1 MAYASECLQAVIVG
15 SNCTVYCV
23 VKNLS
28 LYMILARCTRRAA
41 NCLKDLSHI
50 ASNMQ
55 QDVPHLP
62 LGYQHLLAIQEERR
76 GFAMTFS
83 KDAECNHCCG
93 ASQSECCRDASAIHS
108 LTNYTFSISG
118 TGVQ

>member
-1 MAYASECLQAVIVG
+1 
-15 SNCTVYCV
+15 
-23 VKNLS
+23 
-28 LYMILARCTRRAA
+28 MILARCTRRAA

-55 QDVPHLP
+55 QDVLHLP

-83 KDAECNHCCG
+83 KDAKCTQLWSEPIGVLQRCLSSSLSDKLHLFHIWNRCAVNHYPVPLLEKHPPG
-93 ASQSECCRDASAIHS
+93 GHLARNPWE
-108 LTNYTFSISG
+108 
-118 TGVQ
+118 